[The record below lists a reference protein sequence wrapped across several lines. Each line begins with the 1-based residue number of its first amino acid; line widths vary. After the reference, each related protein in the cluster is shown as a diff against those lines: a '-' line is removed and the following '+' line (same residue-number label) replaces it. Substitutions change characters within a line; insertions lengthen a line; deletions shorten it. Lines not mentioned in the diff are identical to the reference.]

1 MDRLAAMEAFINV
14 VDQGGFTHAAR
25 KMGVSKSAVSKHIAA
40 LEKRLGT
47 RLLDRTTRRVDLTDI
62 GRAYYERARRALSAA
77 DAADAIITALQAPPS
92 GLLRVSAARD
102 FATHRIAPLLPG
114 FMQAHPG
121 VSFEF
126 LFADG
131 AAEGCADEADLA
143 FRIGDTPG
151 HGANA
156 RPLGSCRH
164 RLVAAPAYLDRRG
177 QPGRI
182 EDLDH
187 HALLRRQA
195 DLPDQWLLVTPAGE
209 TRAQRGTGRLGMD
222 DGRALL
228 DAAIAGLGIAFLPD
242 YICDAALREG
252 RLTEAL
258 PGVTGPELGIHALGP
273 RGPLLTPAAR
283 AFVDHLAGRLGGNG
297 SESPRARG

>member
-1 MDRLAAMEAFINV
+1 MEAFINV

-40 LEKRLGT
+40 LEGRLGT

-77 DAADAIITALQAPPS
+77 DAADSIITALQAPPS
-92 GLLRVSAARD
+92 GLLRVSAGRD
-102 FATHRIAPLLPG
+102 FATHTIAPLLPG

-126 LFADG
+126 LLAEA
-131 AAEGCADEADLA
+131 AAEGCVDGADLA
-143 FRIGDTPG
+143 LCIGDVPG
-151 HGANA
+151 HGAHA
-156 RPLGSCRH
+156 RRLGSSRC
-164 RLVAAPAYLDRRG
+164 RLVAAPAYLDRHG
-177 QPGRI
+177 PPGRI

-195 DLPDQWLLVTPAGE
+195 DPPDPWLLVTPAGE
-209 TRAQRGTGRLGMD
+209 VRVQRGTGRLGMD
-222 DGRALL
+222 DGRALR

-252 RLTEAL
+252 RLAEAL
-258 PGVTGPELGIHALGP
+258 PGIGGPELGIHALGP
-273 RGPLLTPAAR
+273 PAPLLTPAAR
-283 AFVDHLAGRLGGNG
+283 AFVDHLAGPLGGNG
-297 SESPRARG
+297 SEPP

>member
-40 LEKRLGT
+40 LEGRLGT
-47 RLLDRTTRRVDLTDI
+47 RLLERTTRRVDLTDI

-77 DAADAIITALQAPPS
+77 DAADSLIKALQVPPS

-102 FATHRIAPLLPG
+102 FATHAVAPLLPG
-114 FMQAHPG
+114 FMRAHPG

-126 LFADG
+126 LFAEG
-131 AAEGCADEADLA
+131 AAEGCADGADLA
-143 FRIGDTPG
+143 LCIGEPPR

-156 RPLGSCRH
+156 RRLGSSRR
-164 RLVAAPAYLDRRG
+164 RLVAAPAYLDRHG
-177 QPGRI
+177 PPGRI

-195 DLPDQWLLVTPAGE
+195 DPPDQWLLATPAGE
-209 TRAQRGTGRLGMD
+209 VRVQRVTGRLGMD
-222 DGRALL
+222 DGRSLL

-242 YICDAALREG
+242 YICDAALQEG
-252 RLTEAL
+252 RLAEAL
-258 PGVTGPELGIHALGP
+258 PGVRGPELGIHALGLP
-273 RGPLLTPAAR
+273 GPLLMPAAR
-283 AFVDHLAGRLGGNG
+283 AFVDHLAGQLGGDG
-297 SESPRARG
+297 PESRRSAG